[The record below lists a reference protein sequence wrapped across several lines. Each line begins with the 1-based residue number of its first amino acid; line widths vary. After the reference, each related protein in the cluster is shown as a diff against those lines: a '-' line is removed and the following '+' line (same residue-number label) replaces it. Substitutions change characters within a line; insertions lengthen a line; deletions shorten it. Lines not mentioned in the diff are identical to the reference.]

1 MKYRVSFG
9 WEICDDVMHTDYTR
23 VFDNK
28 EDAEVFQKLIWDN
41 NTKEYDMSQLE
52 KIEED
57 LGPEYDSAGF
67 TEEDR
72 VVNGQYMNTEK

>member
-52 KIEED
+52 KIE
-57 LGPEYDSAGF
+57 A
-67 TEEDR
+67 
-72 VVNGQYMNTEK
+72 

>member
-9 WEICDDVMHTDYTR
+9 WDLGCDQMYTDYTR

-28 EDAEVFQKLIWDN
+28 EDAEVFQHLILTN

-52 KIEED
+52 KIE
-57 LGPEYDSAGF
+57 A
-67 TEEDR
+67 
-72 VVNGQYMNTEK
+72 